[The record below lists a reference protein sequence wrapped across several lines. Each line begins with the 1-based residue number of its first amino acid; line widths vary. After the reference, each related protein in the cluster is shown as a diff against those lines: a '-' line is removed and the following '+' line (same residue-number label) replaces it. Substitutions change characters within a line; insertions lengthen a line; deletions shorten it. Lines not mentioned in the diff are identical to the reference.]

1 MRCVLGEG
9 LLVSKEGH
17 GWWVD
22 IPKKLLLSN
31 DGAETT
37 VFALPEVA
45 SKVLTAQGRQV
56 TLATES
62 GLSRLDLNTGHYETL
77 CVAPPL
83 SWKGEG
89 RSNDACILRN
99 GDVLVGRMDLDP
111 RENTGDV
118 VRYRN
123 GVSEVILTGIAIPNT
138 FVELS
143 LEQRNSLLISDS
155 LAQITW
161 RYDIESLNSKNE
173 MPAMWHD
180 FRCHKGTPD
189 GGALASDDHIYIAMW
204 GAGCVTK
211 LNICGEIVAE
221 FAVPALQATSVQE
234 NSCFDELW
242 VTTAIEGMT
251 QRQLDEYTG
260 SGQLIRLPFRTF
272 SDG

>member
-1 MRCVLGEG
+1 MLGEG
-9 LLVSKEGH
+9 LLVSDEGH

-22 IPKKLLLSN
+22 IPKKMLFSN
-31 DGAETT
+31 DGAANT

-45 SKVLTAQGRQV
+45 SKVLAVQGRKV

-62 GLSRLDLNTGHYETL
+62 GLSRLDLDAGQYETL

-83 SWKGEG
+83 SWKGES

-99 GDVLVGRMDLDP
+99 GDILVGRMDLEP

-123 GVSEVILTGIAIPNT
+123 GVAEVILTGIAIPNT

-155 LAQITW
+155 LAQVTW
-161 RYDIESLNSKNE
+161 CYDIESLSAQNDSPE
-173 MPAMWHD
+173 IWHD
-180 FRCHKGTPD
+180 FRCQTGTPD
-189 GGALASDDHIYIAMW
+189 GGILASDDHVYIAMW

-211 LNICGEIVAE
+211 FNMNGEIIAE
-221 FAVPALQATSVQE
+221 FAVPALQPTSVQE
-234 NSCFDELW
+234 NNSFNELW
-242 VTTAIEGMT
+242 VTTATEGMT
-251 QRQLDEYTG
+251 QSQLSQYEG
-260 SGQLIRLPFRTF
+260 SGYLLRLPLRAFF
-272 SDG
+272 DD

>member
-9 LLVSKEGH
+9 LFVSKEGH

-22 IPKKLLLSN
+22 IPKKLLLSS

-45 SKVLTAQGRQV
+45 SKVLTAQGRKV
-56 TLATES
+56 TLVTES
-62 GLSRLDLNTGHYETL
+62 GLSRLDLDTGRYETL

-89 RSNDACILRN
+89 RPNDACILRN
-99 GDVLVGRMDLDP
+99 GDILVGRMDWDP
-111 RENTGDV
+111 RKNTGDV

-123 GVSEVILTGIAIPNT
+123 GASEVILTGIAIPNT

-143 LEQRNSLLISDS
+143 LEQRTSLLISDS

-173 MPAMWHD
+173 IPAMWHD

-189 GGALASDDHIYIAMW
+189 GGILASDDHVYVAMW
-204 GAGCVTK
+204 GAGCITK
-211 LNICGEIVAE
+211 LNRYGEIIAE
-221 FAVPALQATSVQE
+221 AAMPALQPTSVQE

-251 QRQLDEYTG
+251 LRQLDQYAD
-260 SGQLIRLPFRTF
+260 SGQLLKLSFRSF
-272 SDG
+272 FGG

>member
-1 MRCVLGEG
+1 VRCVLGEG
-9 LLVSKEGH
+9 LFVSIEGH

-22 IPKKLLLSN
+22 IPRKLLLSN
-31 DGAETT
+31 DGTENAM
-37 VFALPEVA
+37 FALPEVA
-45 SKVLTAQGRQV
+45 SKVLAVQKQSV

-62 GLSRLDLNTGHYETL
+62 GLSRLDLDTGCYETL

-99 GDVLVGRMDLDP
+99 GDILVGRMDSDP

-138 FVELS
+138 FVELP
-143 LEQRNSLLISDS
+143 LEQRASLLISDS

-161 RYDIESLNSKNE
+161 CYETESLSSLSGS
-173 MPAMWHD
+173 PVTWHD
-180 FRCHKGTPD
+180 FRGHKGTPD
-189 GGALASDDHIYIAMW
+189 GGVLASDDHVYIAMW

-211 LNICGEIVAE
+211 LNRHGEIIAE
-221 FAVPALQATSVQE
+221 YAVPALQPTSVQE
-234 NSCFDELW
+234 NSSLNELW
-242 VTTAIEGMT
+242 VTTATEDMT
-251 QRQLDEYTG
+251 QSQLNEYDG
-260 SGQLIRLPFRTF
+260 SGELLRLPLRAFI
-272 SDG
+272 DD

>member
-1 MRCVLGEG
+1 MRCGLGEG
-9 LLVSKEGH
+9 LFVSKEGR

-22 IPKKLLLSN
+22 IPRKLLLSN
-31 DGAETT
+31 DGSENA

-45 SKVLTAQGRQV
+45 SKVLAVQEQSV

-62 GLSRLDLNTGHYETL
+62 GLSCLELDTGRYETL

-89 RSNDACILRN
+89 RSNDACILSN
-99 GDVLVGRMDLDP
+99 GDILVGRMDLDP

-143 LEQRNSLLISDS
+143 LEQRTSLLISDS

-161 RYDIESLNSKNE
+161 CYETESLSALNGS
-173 MPAMWHD
+173 PQIWHD

-189 GGALASDDHIYIAMW
+189 GGVLASDDHVYMAMW

-211 LNICGEIVAE
+211 LNRYGEIIAE
-221 FAVPALQATSVQE
+221 VAVPALQPTSVQE
-234 NSCFDELW
+234 NNSFSELW
-242 VTTAIEGMT
+242 ITTATEGMT
-251 QRQLDEYTG
+251 QSQLSQYAG
-260 SGQLIRLPFRTF
+260 SGQLLNLPLRTF
-272 SDG
+272 FDD

>member
-1 MRCVLGEG
+1 MQCVLGEG
-9 LLVSKEGH
+9 LFVSKEGH

-22 IPKKLLLSN
+22 IHKKLLLSN
-31 DGAETT
+31 DGAENA

-45 SKVLTAQGRQV
+45 SKVLAVQEQGV

-62 GLSRLDLNTGHYETL
+62 GLSRLDLDTGRYESL

-99 GDVLVGRMDLDP
+99 GDILVGRMDLDP
-111 RENTGDV
+111 RESTGDV

-138 FVELS
+138 FVELP
-143 LEQRNSLLISDS
+143 LEQRSSLLISDS

-161 RYDIESLNSKNE
+161 CYETESLSGLNGS
-173 MPAMWHD
+173 PAIWHD
-180 FRCHKGTPD
+180 FRSHKGTPD
-189 GGALASDDHIYIAMW
+189 GGVLASDDHVYIAMW

-211 LNICGEIVAE
+211 LNRYGEIIAE
-221 FAVPALQATSVQE
+221 FAVPALQPTSVQE
-234 NSCFDELW
+234 ISCFDELW

-251 QRQLDEYTG
+251 QRQLDQYTG
-260 SGQLIRLPFRTF
+260 SGQLLKLPLRSFF
-272 SDG
+272 GG